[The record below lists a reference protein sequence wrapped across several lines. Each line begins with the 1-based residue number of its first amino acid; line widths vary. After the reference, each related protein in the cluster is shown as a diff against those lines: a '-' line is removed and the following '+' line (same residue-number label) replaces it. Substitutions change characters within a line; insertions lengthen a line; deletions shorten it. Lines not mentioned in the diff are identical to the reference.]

1 MNSPMKE
8 TVGHKSAKSKPSPT
22 KIPEDTRKSKN
33 QKDPEPSSS
42 DEEDGSEDEEEPE
55 EPPPPP
61 QKKKKVKII
70 APGDADRRSRGPNND
85 LPYINVPAVKPA
97 AKIWKPRQ
105 PGSNADIIPIVNK
118 GAAYRT
124 RAPVQTEKGDNE
136 VVSRIMNSPV
146 TVTTRDLLD
155 ISPGVR
161 EQVKKNVTKRRI
173 KEIEAEVAD
182 AFARLE
188 QEELKNYDDLYDD
201 EDAEVYLSVNA
212 INIDSLPDAGHFVTT
227 EARGNV
233 PAGSVVCDDPVLMF
247 LQGYEGEDPPEL
259 FVAKESDSL
268 RTIHPV
274 INGNGTRECVLDGGS
289 QIVSIDKE
297 IALSLG
303 ISWDPDVKIYMQS
316 ANKSVEKTEGLAR
329 NVPFLFNDITIYLQ
343 VHVIKNPAYDV
354 LLGRPFDTLTKS
366 QIHNTTDG
374 GQTVT
379 ITDPNTGRRCTLPT
393 HSKSKA
399 KTILKK
405 KVEESFR
412 SSMN

>member
-1 MNSPMKE
+1 M
-8 TVGHKSAKSKPSPT
+8 GHKQARSKPSSA
-22 KIPEDTRKSKN
+22 KVPEDIRKSKN
-33 QKDPEPSSS
+33 QKDPEPVSS
-42 DEEDGSEDEEEPE
+42 DEDEDDSEEEAE

-61 QKKKKVKII
+61 KKKKVKIN
-70 APGDADRRSRGPNND
+70 APGDTDRRSREPNND

-97 AKIWKPRQ
+97 PKNWKPRQ
-105 PGSNADIIPIVNK
+105 PGSNADIIPIINK

-124 RAPVQTEKGDNE
+124 RAPVQTEKGDND

-188 QEELKNYDDLYDD
+188 QQELQNYDDLYDD

-212 INIDSLPDAGHFVTT
+212 INIDSLPDAGHFITT

-247 LQGYEGEDPPEL
+247 LNDYQGDDPPEL

-289 QIVSIDKE
+289 QIVSIDRDV
-297 IALSLG
+297 ALSLG
-303 ISWDPDVKIYMQS
+303 ISWDPDVKIFMQS

-343 VHVIKNPAYDV
+343 VHVIRNPAYDV

-366 QIHNTTDG
+366 QVHNTTDG
-374 GQTVT
+374 GQIVT

-393 HSKSKA
+393 HPKSKA

-405 KVEESFR
+405 KVEENFR

>member
-1 MNSPMKE
+1 MKE
-8 TVGHKSAKSKPSPT
+8 TVGRNQAKNKASSTKAPEDKSKT
-22 KIPEDTRKSKN
+22 KNRK
-33 QKDPEPSSS
+33 QPEPETS
-42 DEEDGSEDEEEPE
+42 DEEDESEEDEEPE
-55 EPPPPP
+55 EPPPKK
-61 QKKKKVKII
+61 KKKKVKII
-70 APGDADRRSRGPNND
+70 APGDRNQGSGESRND
-85 LPYINVPAVKPA
+85 LPYINVPAVRQAQKT
-97 AKIWKPRQ
+97 WKPRV
-105 PGSNADIIPIVNK
+105 PGSNADLIPIINK
-118 GAAYRT
+118 GPAYRT
-124 RAPVQTEKGDNE
+124 RAPVQTDMGDNE

-173 KEIEAEVAD
+173 KEIEAEVAE
-182 AFARLE
+182 AFARLK

-201 EDAEVYLSVNA
+201 DDGEVYLSVNA
-212 INIDSLPDAGHFVTT
+212 INIDTLPEAGHFITT
-227 EARGNV
+227 ESRGNV
-233 PAGSVVCDDPVLMF
+233 PAGSVVCDDPVLIF
-247 LQGYEGEDPPEL
+247 LDEYQGEDPPEL

-289 QIVSIDKE
+289 QIVSIDKDV
-297 IALSLG
+297 ALSLG

-343 VHVIKNPAYDV
+343 VHVIKGPAYDV
-354 LLGRPFDTLTKS
+354 LLGRPFDTLTRS
-366 QIHNTTDG
+366 QIQNTTDG

-399 KTILKK
+399 KTILKR
-405 KVEESFR
+405 KVEENFR